1 MNAAPAAQREA
12 APLDTVELERPRYS
26 IGEVSERCGLT
37 RDTLRWYERIGLM
50 DYVDRDHSGQRRFS
64 DRDLQWLG
72 FIGKLRS
79 TGMSV
84 ADMVRYAELV
94 RAGDHTFPERLAM
107 FRRTREDVLAQIEE
121 LRSTLVVLDRKI
133 DLYQGGPVCDPPAR
147 AKSSAT
153 KGD

>member
-1 MNAAPAAQREA
+1 MNAAPATS
-12 APLDTVELERPRYS
+12 DTVDFERPRYS
-26 IGEVSERCGLT
+26 IGEASGQSGLT

-94 RAGDHTFPERLAM
+94 REGDHTFPERLAM
-107 FRRTREDVLAQIEE
+107 FRRTREEVLAQIEE

-133 DLYQGGPVCDPPAR
+133 ALYQGGPVCAPPPVR
-147 AKSSAT
+147 AKSSANQ
-153 KGD
+153 GD

>member
-1 MNAAPAAQREA
+1 MNAAPA
-12 APLDTVELERPRYS
+12 PSDTVDFERPRYS
-26 IGEVSERCGLT
+26 IGEASEHSGLT

-64 DRDLQWLG
+64 DRDLQWLA

-94 RAGDHTFPERLAM
+94 RDGDHTFPERLAM
-107 FRRTREDVLAQIEE
+107 FRRTREEVLAQIEE

-133 DLYQGGPVCDPPAR
+133 ALYQGDPVCAPPPVR

-153 KGD
+153 RGD